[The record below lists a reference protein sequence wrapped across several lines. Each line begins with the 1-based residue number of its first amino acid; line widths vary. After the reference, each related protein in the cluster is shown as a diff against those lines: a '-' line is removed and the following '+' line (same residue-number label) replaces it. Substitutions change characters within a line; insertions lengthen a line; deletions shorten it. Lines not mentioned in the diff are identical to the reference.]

1 MKKKGSL
8 PSQKSQDFIEGGG
21 LTCQTGNAPTLLL
34 DIVDTS
40 EVLNAFL
47 EFVIIFALV
56 LANGFFVAAEFALV
70 KVRVSQ
76 LHPLAKNGK
85 SWGAK
90 FALKAT
96 EHLDAV
102 LSATQL
108 GITLASLG
116 LGWAGEPFLAK
127 RLAPLLGYLGI
138 TDETAVSSVSFATA
152 FAIITFFH
160 IVLGELAPKSLA
172 IQRAKQVSLITAP
185 PLLLFHKLFFPF
197 IFLLNGAANNILRL
211 VGIGPADDHEHNIT
225 TDELEYVLN
234 HSPDQSPGTLFI
246 NRLMIQTSRARK
258 TTARQIM
265 IPRPAVKVLR
275 LGGDIKANLKIARES
290 VRSRYPVCTSSG
302 EVRGL
307 LLVREWLWQIQ
318 TLGEDCD
325 FEPLIRPI
333 VEFKLNA
340 TVPEMIE
347 SFRTSR
353 CHMAVVLDE
362 EKRFVGIVTFED
374 VLEEIIGDIRDELDR
389 GRRLVYELDQ
399 KKDITEVTGEIHM
412 RELQAETGWTF
423 DAGPLETV
431 ETWIVRHLS
440 VFPRSGENLDIGE
453 WHVTVLEADS
463 TRILRARIERHVP
476 EQERE
481 DAESV
486 K

>member
-1 MKKKGSL
+1 VNT
-8 PSQKSQDFIEGGG
+8 P
-21 LTCQTGNAPTLLL
+21 
-34 DIVDTS
+34 
-40 EVLNAFL
+40 EVLKALL
-47 EFVIIFALV
+47 EFVIIFVLV

-70 KVRVSQ
+70 KVRMSQ

-85 SWGAK
+85 HWGAK
-90 FALKAT
+90 FAIRAT

-102 LSATQL
+102 LSSTQL

-127 RLAPLLGYLGI
+127 RIGPILAFFGV
-138 TDETAVSSVSFATA
+138 TDETAITSVSFASA
-152 FAIITFFH
+152 FALITFFH
-160 IVLGELAPKSLA
+160 IVIGELAPKSYA
-172 IQRAKQVSLITAP
+172 IQRAKQVSLVTAL
-185 PLLLFHKLFFPF
+185 PLLIFHTIFFPL
-197 IFLLNGAANNILRL
+197 IYLLNGAANLMLRL
-211 VGIGPADDHEHNIT
+211 VGITPTDEHEHNIT

-234 HSPDQSPGTLFI
+234 HSPDQTPGALFI

-275 LGGDIKANLKIARES
+275 LGGEIKANLKIARES
-290 VRSRYPVCTSSG
+290 VRSRYPVCAANG

-325 FEPLIRPI
+325 FDPLIRPI
-333 VEFKLNA
+333 VEFKLNN

-347 SFRTSR
+347 LFRTAR

-362 EKRFVGIVTFED
+362 EKTFVGIVTFED

-399 KKDITEVTGEIHM
+399 KKDLTEVTGEIHM
-412 RELQAETGWTF
+412 RDLQVETGWTF
-423 DAGPLETV
+423 EAGPLETV
-431 ETWIVRHLS
+431 ESWILRHLP
-440 VFPRSGENLDIGE
+440 VFPRAGENLDIDE
-453 WHVTVLEADS
+453 WHVTVLDADA
-463 TRILRARIERHVP
+463 THILRARIERRTT
-476 EQERE
+476 EEERR
-481 DAESV
+481 DADEV
-486 K
+486 TAKDAAAA